1 MSDQA
6 TPASTDQTRAQSVVD
21 RDLARVLAL
30 LENDQAGGLTIAD
43 FGERGVRAPAQAVY
57 MLPLAGHDIDRVDCE
72 HPDRPVTRRVLGT
85 QDCGELIATD
95 VENCRCRG
103 RGRRL

>member
-6 TPASTDQTRAQSVVD
+6 TPASTDPTRAQSVVD
-21 RDLARVLAL
+21 RDVVGVLVL
-30 LENDQAGGLTIAD
+30 LEDDHAGGPRIAD
-43 FGERGVRAPAQAVY
+43 FGERGVRASAQALY
-57 MLPLAGHDIDRVDCE
+57 MLPLAGHDIDRVHCE